1 MLLAGW
7 EPRATALDKEVS
19 SPADVGHV
27 KFVGSHLET
36 LGLVVWRQ
44 EVQTNPLIPLTSSS
58 AMIYLS
64 WATERT
70 SLLQLESQFP
80 NRHSV

>member
-44 EVQTNPLIPLTSSS
+44 EVQTNSLIPPLP
-58 AMIYLS
+58 
-64 WATERT
+64 
-70 SLLQLESQFP
+70 QQ
-80 NRHSV
+80 

>member
-1 MLLAGW
+1 MLLVGW

-36 LGLVVWRQ
+36 LGIVVV
-44 EVQTNPLIPLTSSS
+44 EAGGSDKPPDSPTSSS

-70 SLLQLESQFP
+70 SLLQLESQFL